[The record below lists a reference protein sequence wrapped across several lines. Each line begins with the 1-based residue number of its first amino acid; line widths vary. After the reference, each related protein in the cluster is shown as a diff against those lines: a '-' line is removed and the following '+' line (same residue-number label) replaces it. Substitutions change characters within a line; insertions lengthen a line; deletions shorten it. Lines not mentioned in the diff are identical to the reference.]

1 MPLWGLILTVVA
13 AIILTA
19 VITALYVRMKDRRK
33 LEYMLD
39 AFEDGEY
46 NFRFRDEGR
55 FNKALNRIK
64 WVVDRRRQQNE
75 EESWSKLI
83 RVLTHEIMNTVS
95 PIASLSD
102 ALSKSVGGAGE
113 VAGGRSGAHHGELAG
128 GHPGEHTGELAG
140 GHPGIDIKSGL
151 ETISSSSRNLI
162 KFVES
167 YRELAGVARPVKKAL
182 MVDDLVGNVLELTR
196 EDCIAASCT
205 CTYKASDEDILIY
218 ADESQISRILINL
231 IKNAVQAGAHNI
243 SIVAGIDEDEQT
255 FINVTND
262 GAPISPSSRDQ
273 IFIPFYTTKA
283 NGSGIGLSLSR
294 QIMLA
299 HNGRLDLTRS
309 DSSGTRFTLIFR

>member
-113 VAGGRSGAHHGELAG
+113 
-128 GHPGEHTGELAG
+128 
-140 GHPGIDIKSGL
+140 HPGIDIKSGL

-309 DSSGTRFTLIFR
+309 DALGTRFTLIFR